1 MIYSIFS
8 FLLPELFSF
17 VGKRLIGKMKPG
29 KLGKTIIG
37 FKLFGILVKKCCVAH
52 FLSNL

>member
-17 VGKRLIGKMKPG
+17 VGKRLIGKKEIG
-29 KLGKTIIG
+29 KSGKYI
-37 FKLFGILVKKCCVAH
+37 
-52 FLSNL
+52 

>member
-17 VGKRLIGKMKPG
+17 VGKRLIGKKEKG
-29 KLGKTIIG
+29 NREN
-37 FKLFGILVKKCCVAH
+37 LFV
-52 FLSNL
+52 FSNNIKIS